1 VRAFRTAA
9 AAALLAGVLAGCQ
22 ERLTAPADCPALCPG
37 GSSQVFDTIVGALPG
52 LDSSFSGYVA
62 RGSGAAL
69 LVSNDFAA
77 SDDRAV
83 YQFAAL
89 GDSIRVRD
97 TLRSFTFD
105 SAAIS
110 LTLVARDTNV
120 NGLRVYLYRLPPA
133 LDTTITFAGLA
144 PLLAAPALID
154 SIQVPDS
161 VNAGAIRSVLRG
173 ADVARLGLSPGG
185 DSVLAIGVAMAADVP
200 TGIRVG
206 SIAAGSAAT
215 FTSYV
220 TVDVPDTGSIRNQ
233 SLVRSSVFNTFVTRE
248 PLQPADS
255 VLTVGGEPS
264 SRALIRFGLPD
275 AFLDSALIIRATL
288 ELVPARPILGL
299 PTDRTLLD
307 TRALLADL
315 GAKSPVARPEVAT
328 EAPFVVLDTVPA
340 VQTDTVRVEI
350 TRLVQLWQSTRARP
364 QAVFLKLQPEAATFT
379 RAVFGSTRTPAIGG
393 PRLRITYQ
401 RSFPFQSP

>member
-1 VRAFRTAA
+1 
-9 AAALLAGVLAGCQ
+9 
-22 ERLTAPADCPALCPG
+22 
-37 GSSQVFDTIVGALPG
+37 
-52 LDSSFSGYVA
+52 
-62 RGSGAAL
+62 
-69 LVSNDFAA
+69 
-77 SDDRAV
+77 
-83 YQFAAL
+83 
-89 GDSIRVRD
+89 
-97 TLRSFTFD
+97 
-105 SAAIS
+105 
-110 LTLVARDTNV
+110 
-120 NGLRVYLYRLPPA
+120 
-133 LDTTITFAGLA
+133 
-144 PLLAAPALID
+144 
-154 SIQVPDS
+154 